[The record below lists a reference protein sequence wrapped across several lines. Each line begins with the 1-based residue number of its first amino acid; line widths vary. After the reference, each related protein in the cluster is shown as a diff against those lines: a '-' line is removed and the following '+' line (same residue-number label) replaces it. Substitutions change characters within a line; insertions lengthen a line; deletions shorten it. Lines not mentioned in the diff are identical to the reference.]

1 MIIDVYDTYSKLE
14 NGSIIH
20 FDVLLPGGSTK
31 ETAIKF
37 AREFL
42 QEIGAPVEMLKQERC
57 NFCHSQ
63 DAPGEIKSF
72 IEKHG
77 HFILQME
84 GCPQPH

>member
-1 MIIDVYDTYSKLE
+1 MIIDVYDTYSKSR
-14 NGSIIH
+14 NGRIIH
-20 FDVLLPGGSTK
+20 FDVLLPSGGTK
-31 ETAIKF
+31 ETALKF

-42 QEIGAPVEMLKQERC
+42 KEIGEPLELLKQERC

-63 DAPGEIKSF
+63 DASEAIKDF

-84 GCPQPH
+84 GCPEPH